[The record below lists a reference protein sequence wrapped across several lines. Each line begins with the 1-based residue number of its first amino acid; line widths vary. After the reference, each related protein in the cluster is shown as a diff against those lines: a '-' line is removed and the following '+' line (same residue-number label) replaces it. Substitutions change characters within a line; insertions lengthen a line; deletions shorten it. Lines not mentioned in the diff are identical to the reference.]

1 MRTEAGGGGGSR
13 GYTLANGGLI
23 TLVQIRSMANGRWV
37 WGGGE
42 RGGETSKL
50 KREMIRMI
58 RGFSD
63 ESRVTVRRGK

>member
-1 MRTEAGGGGGSR
+1 
-13 GYTLANGGLI
+13 
-23 TLVQIRSMANGRWV
+23 MANGRWV

-42 RGGETSKL
+42 IGETSKL

-63 ESRVTVRRGK
+63 DSRVTVRRGK